1 MSSTSSQ
8 RMNEDDDDMDLSKWS
23 SLIIKVGFP
32 VVVAGL
38 LTWFLI
44 FTVNN
49 QLSSIKDAVDSHS
62 TESQE
67 LKNAVDGLKNSVDA
81 NTNASKA
88 EQVRTNLILQQVCIN
103 GAAARD
109 RLNCLK

>member
-1 MSSTSSQ
+1 
-8 RMNEDDDDMDLSKWS
+8 MNNDEDDDMDLSKWS

-49 QLSSIKDAVDSHS
+49 QLNSIKASVDSHS
-62 TESQE
+62 VESQE
-67 LKNAVDGLKNSVDA
+67 LKNAVDSLKNSIDDGK
-81 NTNASKA
+81 N
-88 EQVRTNLILQQVCIN
+88 EQTRTNLILQQICVN
-103 GAAARD
+103 GSAVRD
-109 RLNCLK
+109 RPNCFR